1 MRNRITGK
9 RDGEVLITYKNGE
22 PQLVKKLAKMQTFRV
37 IMDGFPPRE
46 ASPNARVH
54 YMKLHSVK
62 KAQGELMTGLI
73 LAQGIPNKPME
84 KAHLTITFE
93 SKDKRRR
100 DLDNL
105 LSSCKAYIDALVPDV
120 IVDDNAERLGITLYY
135 KSKTKE
141 TRIIFEL
148 EEIE

>member
-22 PQLVKKLAKMQTFRV
+22 PQLVKTFKIV
-37 IMDGFPPRE
+37 IDGFPPRD

-54 YMKLHSVK
+54 YMKLHSIK

-73 LAQGIPNKPME
+73 LAQGIPDKPME

-100 DLDNL
+100 DIDNL
-105 LSSCKAYIDALVPDV
+105 LASCKAYIDALVPDV
-120 IVDDNAERLGITLYY
+120 IVDDNAERLSLSLYY

-148 EEIE
+148 EEIDK

>member
-1 MRNRITGK
+1 
-9 RDGEVLITYKNGE
+9 
-22 PQLVKKLAKMQTFRV
+22 MQTFR
-37 IMDGFPPRE
+37 IIIDGFPPRE

-73 LAQGIPNKPME
+73 LAKGIPDKPME

-105 LSSCKAYIDALVPDV
+105 LSSCKAFIDALVPDV

>member
-1 MRNRITGK
+1 MPSHETKLTKVYRMRRFIIT
-9 RDGEVLITYKNGE
+9 I
-22 PQLVKKLAKMQTFRV
+22 
-37 IMDGFPPRE
+37 DGFPPRD

-62 KAQGELMTGLI
+62 KEQGELMTGLI
-73 LAQGIPNKPME
+73 LVQGIPDKPME

-93 SKDKRRR
+93 SKDKRKR

-105 LSSCKAYIDALVPDV
+105 LASCKAYIDALVPDV
-120 IVDDNAERLGITLYY
+120 IVDDNAERLSLSLFY
-135 KSKTKE
+135 KSKMPE

-148 EEIE
+148 QEKKSDN

>member
-1 MRNRITGK
+1 MRI
-9 RDGEVLITYKNGE
+9 YKI
-22 PQLVKKLAKMQTFRV
+22 V
-37 IMDGFPPRE
+37 IDGFPPRE

-73 LAQGIPNKPME
+73 LVQGIADKPME

-93 SKDKRRR
+93 SKDKRKR
-100 DLDNL
+100 DIDNL
-105 LSSCKAYIDALVPDV
+105 LASCKAYIDALVPDV
-120 IVDDNAERLGITLYY
+120 IVDDNAERLSLSLYY
-135 KSKTKE
+135 KSKMPE

-148 EEIE
+148 EETK

>member
-1 MRNRITGK
+1 MRNIG
-9 RDGEVLITYKNGE
+9 GYKI
-22 PQLVKKLAKMQTFRV
+22 V
-37 IMDGFPPRE
+37 IDGFPPRD

-54 YMKLHSVK
+54 YMKLHSIK

-73 LAQGIPNKPME
+73 LAQGIPAKPME

-100 DLDNL
+100 DIDNL
-105 LSSCKAYIDALVPDV
+105 LASCKAYIDALVPDV
-120 IVDDNAERLGITLYY
+120 IVDDNAERLSLSLYY

-148 EEIE
+148 EEQT

>member
-1 MRNRITGK
+1 MPNHETKLIKVQHMRRFIIT
-9 RDGEVLITYKNGE
+9 I
-22 PQLVKKLAKMQTFRV
+22 
-37 IMDGFPPRE
+37 DGFPPRE

-54 YMKLHSVK
+54 YMKLYAVK
-62 KAQGELMTGLI
+62 KEQKELMTGLI
-73 LAQGIPNKPME
+73 LAKGIPDKPMD

-105 LSSCKAYIDALVPDV
+105 LASCKAYIDALVPDV
-120 IVDDNAERLGITLYY
+120 IVDDNAESLSISLYY
-135 KSKTKE
+135 IPKVKE

-148 EEIE
+148 EEIQNDD

>member
-1 MRNRITGK
+1 MCPH
-9 RDGEVLITYKNGE
+9 TYKI
-22 PQLVKKLAKMQTFRV
+22 V
-37 IMDGFPPRE
+37 IDGFPPRD

-73 LAQGIPNKPME
+73 LAQGIPDKPMD

-100 DLDNL
+100 DIDNL
-105 LSSCKAYIDALVPDV
+105 LASCKAYIDALVPDV

-148 EEIE
+148 EEIT

>member
-1 MRNRITGK
+1 MCPH
-9 RDGEVLITYKNGE
+9 TYKI
-22 PQLVKKLAKMQTFRV
+22 V
-37 IMDGFPPRE
+37 IDGFPPRD

-73 LAQGIPNKPME
+73 LAQGIPDKPMD

-93 SKDKRRR
+93 SKDKRKR
-100 DLDNL
+100 DIDNL

-148 EEIE
+148 EEIT

>member
-1 MRNRITGK
+1 MCPH
-9 RDGEVLITYKNGE
+9 TYKI
-22 PQLVKKLAKMQTFRV
+22 V
-37 IMDGFPPRE
+37 IDGFPPRD

-73 LAQGIPNKPME
+73 LAKGIPDKPMD

-100 DLDNL
+100 DIDNL
-105 LSSCKAYIDALVPDV
+105 LASCKAYIDALVPDV
-120 IVDDNAERLGITLYY
+120 IVDDNAERLSLSLFY
-135 KSKTKE
+135 KAKMPE

>member
-1 MRNRITGK
+1 MRI
-9 RDGEVLITYKNGE
+9 YKI
-22 PQLVKKLAKMQTFRV
+22 V
-37 IMDGFPPRE
+37 IDGFPPRE

-73 LAQGIPNKPME
+73 LAQGIPDKPME

-93 SKDKRRR
+93 SKDKRKR
-100 DLDNL
+100 DIDNL
-105 LSSCKAYIDALVPDV
+105 LASCKAYIDALVPDV
-120 IVDDNAERLGITLYY
+120 IVDDNAERLSLSLYY

-148 EEIE
+148 EETK

>member
-1 MRNRITGK
+1 
-9 RDGEVLITYKNGE
+9 
-22 PQLVKKLAKMQTFRV
+22 MQTFRV
-37 IMDGFPPRE
+37 IIDGFPPRE

-148 EEIE
+148 EEQTK

>member
-1 MRNRITGK
+1 MRN
-9 RDGEVLITYKNGE
+9 
-22 PQLVKKLAKMQTFRV
+22 FRV
-37 IMDGFPPRE
+37 IIDGFPPRA

-54 YMKLHSVK
+54 YMQLHAVK

-73 LAQGIPNKPME
+73 LEQGIPDKPME

-148 EEIE
+148 EEMQSE

>member
-1 MRNRITGK
+1 
-9 RDGEVLITYKNGE
+9 
-22 PQLVKKLAKMQTFRV
+22 MQTFRV
-37 IMDGFPPRE
+37 IIDGFPPRE

-84 KAHLTITFE
+84 KAQLTITFE

-148 EEIE
+148 EEQTK

>member
-1 MRNRITGK
+1 M
-9 RDGEVLITYKNGE
+9 L
-22 PQLVKKLAKMQTFRV
+22 TFRV
-37 IMDGFPPRE
+37 IIDGFPPRE

-148 EEIE
+148 EEQTK